1 MKKSRLKT
9 LNDYLA
15 LIVRRKW
22 WVVGTT
28 VALCGLS
35 LLVARIYPRMY
46 VSRTMILIQQR
57 DVPDD
62 FVKDLIG
69 ADTDE
74 RLSVIQQTILSRTNL
89 LRILAEFE
97 GRLPEYR
104 GLNDERKVAKLQK
117 RIAIQFPSEKVR
129 GKFLATTNI
138 QIAYRDQSP
147 ELAQKVAARL
157 ASLFI
162 EQDNRARENK
172 VFGTAEFLESELKKV
187 AEQLKQSEDTMRQL
201 KQRYQNSLPSQQDSN
216 LRTLD
221 RLQVQK
227 NGNLEALDRYVT
239 LQMNFERQISETPA
253 VISRESAAARSG
265 VAATVQNPKVAVYRQ
280 KEQEYNDLTVK
291 AKPTHPDV
299 RRLKAELDKLRQE
312 IPPEDLAAA
321 ESTGS
326 PAAPAP
332 DMVTNPVYQSLTAQ
346 LRQLKTDI
354 AIREKEKQ
362 WIEEEMAKY
371 NQRIQS
377 TPGVEQE
384 MLAITRTNSD
394 LTKQHEEL
402 KTKLEAAKLA
412 GSLESRQK
420 GAQFEIIDPANYP
433 LEPSPPGR
441 LLILLIGIG
450 ISIAAGIAAAVA
462 VNLLNQR
469 VWTHHEIER
478 ALDAPVLVEIPS
490 IVTPADLRNNRIRK
504 CASVAAFVLA
514 SGLYLGGLY
523 YLYMK
528 QSPVLRLL
536 NPVIEKIEERASK

>member
-1 MKKSRLKT
+1 MRKSRLK
-9 LNDYLA
+9 NFHDYLA
-15 LIVRRKW
+15 LIVRRRW
-22 WVVGTT
+22 WVIATT
-28 VALCGLS
+28 IALCGLS
-35 LLVARIYPRMY
+35 FLIAKIYPKMY

-57 DVPDD
+57 DVPSD

-69 ADTDE
+69 GNTDE

-89 LRILAEFE
+89 LKILGEFE
-97 GRLPEYR
+97 SRLPDYR
-104 GLNDERKVAKLQK
+104 GLNDERKVARLQK
-117 RIAIQFPSEKVR
+117 RVSIAFPSERVR
-129 GKFLATTNI
+129 GQYLPTTSI
-138 QIAYRDQSP
+138 QIAYRDQNP
-147 ELAQKVAARL
+147 ELAQKITARL

-162 EQDNRARENK
+162 EQDNRAREDK
-172 VFGTAEFLESELKKV
+172 VFGTAEFLEAELKKV

-201 KQRYQNSLPSQQDSN
+201 KQRYRYDLPSQQESN

-239 LQMNFERQISETPA
+239 LQMNLERQVSETPA
-253 VISRESAAARSG
+253 TISRESAAARSG

-312 IPPEDLAAA
+312 IPPEDLAAS
-321 ESTGS
+321 ENTNG
-326 PAAPAP
+326 PAPPTP
-332 DMVTNPVYQSLTAQ
+332 DMVPNPIYQSLTAQ

-354 AIREKEKQ
+354 SIREKEKQ
-362 WIEEEMAKY
+362 WIENEMVKY
-371 NQRIQS
+371 NQRIQNS
-377 TPGVEQE
+377 PAVEQE
-384 MLAITRTNSD
+384 MLAITRTNLD

-402 KTKLEAAKLA
+402 KTKLEQARLA

-433 LEPSPPGR
+433 LEPSPPNR
-441 LLILLIGIG
+441 LVILLIGFV
-450 ISIAAGIAAAVA
+450 ISLAAGVAVA
-462 VNLLNQR
+462 VVVNMLNQR

-478 ALDAPVLVEIPS
+478 ALEAPVLVEIPS
-490 IVTPADLRNNRIRK
+490 IVTPADLRGARIRK
-504 CASVAAFVLA
+504 AAVALAFVLA
-514 SGLYLGGLY
+514 AGLYLGGLY
-523 YLYMK
+523 YLYVK

-536 NPVIEKIEERASK
+536 NPIIEKIEARASS